1 MVITAALS
9 EVDTKGY
16 DFVTLHIVK
25 ALHLPDMF
33 LELLCLLNYVS
44 SMSKANIFRP

>member
-9 EVDTKGY
+9 EADTKGY

-25 ALHLPDMF
+25 VLQLADMF
-33 LELLCLLNYVS
+33 LELLCLLNSVS
-44 SMSKANIFRP
+44 SMFEANIFRP